1 MRYMISDAIS
11 SDRVFGVTISDANSS
26 EGAGSAVKLF
36 VSNDEFDAVKAV
48 EPLAILREMMRIMSR
63 MEVGGVLS
71 GICQLRVDKR
81 CNAGESE
88 GVCP

>member
-1 MRYMISDAIS
+1 MISDAIS
-11 SDRVFGVTISDANSS
+11 SDRVFGVTS

-36 VSNDEFDAVKAV
+36 VSNEEFDAVKAV
-48 EPLAILREMMRIMSR
+48 EPLAILREMMRIISR

-71 GICQLRVDKR
+71 GICQLRVDES
-81 CNAGESE
+81 CDAGESE